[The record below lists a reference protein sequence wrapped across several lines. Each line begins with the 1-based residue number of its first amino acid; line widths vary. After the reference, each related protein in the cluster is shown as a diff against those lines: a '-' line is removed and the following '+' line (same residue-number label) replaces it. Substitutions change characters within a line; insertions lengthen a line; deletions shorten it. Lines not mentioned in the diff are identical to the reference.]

1 MTEMTILIL
10 SDSHRDLDNMRK
22 AIDREMPRA
31 IFHLGDHDGDA
42 AQLQKEFPHIPMYCV
57 CGNCDTPFPLAQETQ
72 LVELEGVRI
81 FAAHGHKHNVK
92 YGHMNFY
99 MATREQGAQLGLF
112 GHSHRPLC
120 EDFGG
125 LWLLNPGSCKG
136 YGGTYGVAYVH
147 EGRVVRCEINRL
159 L

>member
-42 AQLQKEFPHIPMYCV
+42 AQLQKEFPHIPMYRV

-99 MATREQGAQLGLF
+99 MATREGLAKI
-112 GHSHRPLC
+112 SKRC
-120 EDFGG
+120 S
-125 LWLLNPGSCKG
+125 LLSCSSRASISISV
-136 YGGTYGVAYVH
+136 T
-147 EGRVVRCEINRL
+147 
-159 L
+159 

>member
-1 MTEMTILIL
+1 MTAMTVLVL
-10 SDSHRDLDNMRK
+10 SDSHRDLTNMRK

-42 AQLQKEFPHIPMYCV
+42 ALLQKEFPHIPMYCV
-57 CGNCDTPFPLAQETQ
+57 CGNCDNPFPIAPETQ
-72 LVELEGVRI
+72 VVELEGVRI

-99 MATREQGAQLGLF
+99 MATREQNAQLGLF
-112 GHSHRPLC
+112 GHSHQPLC
-120 EDFGG
+120 EEHDG
-125 LWLLNPGSCKG
+125 LWLLNPGTCKG

-147 EGRVVRCEINRL
+147 QGRVVRCEINRL

>member
-1 MTEMTILIL
+1 MTVLVL
-10 SDSHRDLDNMRK
+10 SDSHRDLNGMRK

-42 AQLQKEFPHIPMYCV
+42 ALLQKEFPNIPMYCV
-57 CGNCDTPFPLAQETQ
+57 CGNCDQPFPVAPESR
-72 LVELEGVRI
+72 VEELEGVRI

-112 GHSHRPLC
+112 GHTHVPLC
-120 EDFGG
+120 EEYDG

-147 EGRVVRCEINRL
+147 QGKVVRCEICRL